1 MSLIPKCF
9 NFFNFIITLL
19 SYDII
24 AMRLN
29 NSDNDIRNILEIY
42 IMIDKIVNEKD
53 DASRT
58 RIKEM
63 DAIGGRVT

>member
-1 MSLIPKCF
+1 
-9 NFFNFIITLL
+9 
-19 SYDII
+19 
-24 AMRLN
+24 MRLN

-42 IMIDKIVNEKD
+42 IMIDKIENERD

-63 DAIGGRVT
+63 DAIRVG